1 MRKGQMVFTAILL
14 LAAAF
19 VQFPKCLR
27 AALTPWLGLLGC
39 IRHRLRL
46 SQDVMITTYADGRFA
61 SSFSA

>member
-27 AALTPWLGLLGC
+27 AALTPWLGPLGC

-46 SQDVMITTYADGRFA
+46 SQDVMITTLRRRAICI
-61 SSFSA
+61 